1 MPRLGDAANPLPAYT
16 DDEAKK
22 RWKLNYR
29 QEAASMSATTRHETL
44 SSQPSRIDRYP
55 KGQAIA
61 GICILVALLLFFNYY
76 PQRFG
81 IWINALDADSYVPV
95 LSPAFFEQY
104 LPWLNLCWVLALGL
118 NIAHLSLGRWTL
130 VTRLLDLGLAFI
142 ALNVVVSMI
151 FGPAIFAINT
161 QMSSL
166 DSAAA
171 SVAEAMVSA
180 FNLVSPFVL
189 GVIALALV
197 IDLIKKVIDLV
208 RSVSP

>member
-1 MPRLGDAANPLPAYT
+1 
-16 DDEAKK
+16 
-22 RWKLNYR
+22 
-29 QEAASMSATTRHETL
+29 MSATIHHETL
-44 SSQPSRIDRYP
+44 SQPSRIDRYP

-61 GICILVALLLFFNYY
+61 GICMLVVLLLFFNYY

-95 LSPAFFEQY
+95 LSLAFFEQY
-104 LPWLNLCWVLALGL
+104 LPWLNLCWLLALGL
-118 NIAHLSLGRWTL
+118 HIAHLSLGRWTL

-151 FGPAIFAINT
+151 FGPAVFAVNT
-161 QMSSL
+161 QMSNL
-166 DSAAA
+166 DSAAT
-171 SVAEAMVSA
+171 SVAETIVSA
-180 FNLVSPFVL
+180 LNLATPFVL

>member
-1 MPRLGDAANPLPAYT
+1 
-16 DDEAKK
+16 
-22 RWKLNYR
+22 
-29 QEAASMSATTRHETL
+29 MSATTHHETL
-44 SSQPSRIDRYP
+44 SQPAKIDRYP

-61 GICILVALLLFFNYY
+61 GICILVMLLLFFNYY
-76 PQRFG
+76 PQRIG

-151 FGPAIFAINT
+151 FGPAILSVNA

-166 DSAAA
+166 DSATA

-180 FNLVSPFVL
+180 FNLVAPFVL